1 MFNKKSNTAFKQAVD
16 LGETIEGMREIHSSI
31 QRLYTAAKTLKDV
44 SGQSAVARLVGV
56 GPQVMKNWE
65 ARGISENGALKAQ
78 ARIGCDANWLL
89 DESESMQAPL
99 WRPPQALSASEQQ
112 PTYLTDRAWPFRHV
126 SREQFGQLTVAQLDL
141 VEQNIL
147 MFLAAREPPESQRP
161 PGSYGTAA

>member
-1 MFNKKSNTAFKQAVD
+1 MFKKKSNTAFKQPVK
-16 LGETIEGMREIHSSI
+16 LEETIEGMREIHSSI
-31 QRLYTAAKTLKDV
+31 QRLYTAAKTLRDV

-56 GPQVMKNWE
+56 GAQVMKNWE

-89 DESESMQAPL
+89 DDTESMQTKL
-99 WRPPQALSASEQQ
+99 WRPQQETQ
-112 PTYLTDRAWPFRHV
+112 PTLLADRSWPFRHV

-147 MFLAAREPPESQRP
+147 MFLAAREPPESQNP